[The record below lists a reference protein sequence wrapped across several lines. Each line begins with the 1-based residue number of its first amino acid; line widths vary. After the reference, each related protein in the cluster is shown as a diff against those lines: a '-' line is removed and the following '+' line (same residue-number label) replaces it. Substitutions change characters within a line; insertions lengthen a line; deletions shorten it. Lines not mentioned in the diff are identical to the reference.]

1 MFDLTQSELAILL
14 LRSFLYGAALGLIY
28 EVVRAVKML
37 LGVPYGNEKN
47 GESGRGGALLFVFTF
62 ITDLIF
68 WTGAGCTAIIL
79 AYSGGGFYRGMIL
92 LGMGGGFLVY
102 RVTLGR
108 LLLSINLTLTAALK
122 RLAIKMMPL
131 LLKPLR
137 IIFRWII
144 SLYHLTMGRI
154 IDKIIE
160 DRKNKARTS
169 VDAESDALLDGD
181 DGRKEDFVYVEGNK
195 GYRRDGRVSFGRRD
209 R

>member
-1 MFDLTQSELAILL
+1 MFDLTQGELAILL
-14 LRSFLYGAALGLIY
+14 LRSFLCGVSLGLIF
-28 EVVRAVKML
+28 EAVRAVKML
-37 LGVPYGNEKN
+37 FGVPYGDERVSETGK
-47 GESGRGGALLFVFTF
+47 RGTFLFIFTF

-92 LGMGGGFLVY
+92 LGIGGGFLIY

-108 LLLSINLTLTAALK
+108 LLLRINLTLTTAIK

-131 LLKPLR
+131 MLKPLR
-137 IIFRWII
+137 IIFGWII

-160 DRKNKARTS
+160 DRKNKSETR
-169 VDAESDALLDGD
+169 DAVECDAPADMD
-181 DGRKEDFVYVEGNK
+181 EDRKEDFVYVDGNK
-195 GYRRDGRVSFGRRD
+195 GYRRAGRVSFGRRVE
-209 R
+209 